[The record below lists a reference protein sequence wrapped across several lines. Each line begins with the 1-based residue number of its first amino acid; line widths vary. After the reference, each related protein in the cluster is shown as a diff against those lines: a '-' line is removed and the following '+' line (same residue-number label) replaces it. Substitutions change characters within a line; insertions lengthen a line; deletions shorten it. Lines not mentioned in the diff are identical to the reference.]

1 MMGHDGDQT
10 RPGDRRPCDAGR
22 TLQTYS
28 AKTRLQI
35 AKSMPARR
43 NPRAMISLPP
53 HDWSDI
59 RLSEVDRTKARD
71 WIAVL
76 PLAATEQHGP
86 HLPFETDTLI
96 AQAYLARVRAI
107 LPKDLPVTFLP
118 IEPVGISTE
127 HIAYPGTQT
136 LATDVAL
143 RKWMAIGDTVAQA
156 GLRKLIIVT
165 SHGGNSAAMALIAQD
180 LRAKH
185 EMLAV
190 STSWSRFGA
199 PDGLFSADELRF
211 GIHGGAVE
219 TSIMLAAF
227 PDQVR
232 KARIANFESAEKKM
246 TQEFRWLSAG
256 RPAPFAWAMQ
266 DLNPLGAVGDAT
278 SATADKGEALIAH
291 GARAFVELLEDVRK
305 FDLSRLAHQ
314 PHILP

>member
-1 MMGHDGDQT
+1 MTT
-10 RPGDRRPCDAGR
+10 R
-22 TLQTYS
+22 
-28 AKTRLQI
+28 
-35 AKSMPARR
+35 
-43 NPRAMISLPP
+43 PP
-53 HDWSDI
+53 HDWTEM
-59 RLSEVDRTKARD
+59 RLSDVDKADASR

-96 AQAYLARVRAI
+96 AQAYLTRVRQI
-107 LPKDLPVTFLP
+107 LPDDLPVTFLP

-127 HIAYPGTQT
+127 HTAYPGTLT
-136 LATDVAL
+136 LATDAAL
-143 RKWMAIGDTVAQA
+143 NKWMALGDAVANA

-190 STSWSRFGA
+190 TTSWSRFGA
-199 PDGLFSADELRF
+199 PEGLFSADEIRF

-227 PDQVR
+227 PDRVR
-232 KARIANFESAEKKM
+232 KDRIANFESAEKKM
-246 TQEFRWLSAG
+246 TTEFRWLSAG

-266 DLNPLGAVGDAT
+266 DLNPKGAVGDAT
-278 SATADKGEALIAH
+278 AATAEKGQALIEH
-291 GARAFVELLEDVRK
+291 GARAFVELLADVDK
-305 FDLSRLAHQ
+305 FDLVRLSNR
-314 PHILP
+314 PEIL